1 MADFINFEAD
11 VEGDYVDKVDFVEQ
25 DDEVS
30 NIFDAD
36 SLKLFTD
43 NEEVQTDVS
52 FYQHFTNVE
61 VDIEQR
67 LKEAYDKAVND
78 IEKYDEI
85 SNLCESSEEE
95 FEIGNFK
102 KSKDNI
108 NKLHE
113 NLFPKA
119 NIGQE
124 KEHNQF
130 ARAILY
136 AIRFD
141 KFNEKNICDKQE
153 FGNSIDKNLIEQL
166 HQPEKFKFIIDL
178 QEFNNTCY
186 EINYILSEHNY
197 FQKTNLDI

>member
-1 MADFINFEAD
+1 MAGFISFEAD
-11 VEGDYVDKVDFVEQ
+11 VEGNYV
-25 DDEVS
+25 DEVS
-30 NIFDAD
+30 NISDSD
-36 SLKLFTD
+36 SLKSFID

-85 SNLCESSEEE
+85 ANLCESSEEE

-119 NIGQE
+119 NIDIISLLE
-124 KEHNQF
+124 QF
-130 ARAILY
+130 Y
-136 AIRFD
+136 M
-141 KFNEKNICDKQE
+141 Q
-153 FGNSIDKNLIEQL
+153 
-166 HQPEKFKFIIDL
+166 
-178 QEFNNTCY
+178 
-186 EINYILSEHNY
+186 
-197 FQKTNLDI
+197 